1 MATRNAVRRPRGRA
15 GRRSQAQRREPTR
28 SPLPYSRR
36 NWTFLGAGVG
46 TILIG
51 YLCLSQPPV
60 DGFLSLTLAPVL
72 LVIGY
77 CVLIPLGLLLGESKK
92 PTDEASD
99 RSVGG

>member
-1 MATRNAVRRPRGRA
+1 MTTRNARRRARGRA
-15 GRRSQAQRREPTR
+15 GRRSQAQRREPAR

-77 CVLIPLGLLLGESKK
+77 CVLIPLGLLLGGSEKPAEDASEESM
-92 PTDEASD
+92 
-99 RSVGG
+99 GG